1 MDLLLRLL
9 SSKRVV
15 AAVAAIAVAMMQ
27 KRFPGLDP
35 DTVREVVMVIVAAI
49 IGDSIAPID
58 PVKRARQQ
66 AEAARLA
73 Q

>member
-15 AAVAAIAVAMMQ
+15 AAVAAIAVAIMQ

-58 PVKRARQQ
+58 PIKRARQQ
-66 AEAARLA
+66 AEAARLS

>member
-15 AAVAAIAVAMMQ
+15 AAVAAIAVSLLQ
-27 KRFPGLDP
+27 KKFPALDP
-35 DTVREVVMVIVAAI
+35 DSAREVVLVLIAAI
-49 IGDSIAPID
+49 IGDSISPID

-66 AEAARLA
+66 AEAARVS

>member
-49 IGDSIAPID
+49 IGDSISPID

-66 AEAARLA
+66 AEAARLS

>member
-1 MDLLLRLL
+1 MDFLLRLL
-9 SSKRVV
+9 ASKRVV
-15 AAVAAIAVAMMQ
+15 AAVVAIVVAIVS
-27 KRFPGLDP
+27 KRFPSVDQEAI
-35 DTVREVVMVIVAAI
+35 REVVLVIVAAI

-66 AEAARLA
+66 AEAARVS

>member
-15 AAVAAIAVAMMQ
+15 AAVAAIAVAMAQ

-35 DTVREVVMVIVAAI
+35 DTVREVVMVLIAAI

-66 AEAARLA
+66 AEAARA
-73 Q
+73 SQ

>member
-1 MDLLLRLL
+1 MDLILRLL

-15 AAVAAIAVAMMQ
+15 AAVAAIAVALLQ
-27 KRFPGLDP
+27 KSFPGLD
-35 DTVREVVMVIVAAI
+35 TEATREVVLVIVAAI

-66 AEAARLA
+66 AEAVRQAR
-73 Q
+73 